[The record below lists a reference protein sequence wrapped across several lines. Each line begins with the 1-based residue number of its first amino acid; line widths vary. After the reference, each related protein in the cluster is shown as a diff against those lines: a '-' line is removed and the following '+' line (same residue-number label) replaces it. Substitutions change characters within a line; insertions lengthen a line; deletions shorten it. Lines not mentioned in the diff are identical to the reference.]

1 MRILTFEQHA
11 QRRLGLRVGDTILDL
26 SRADPSLPA
35 DMRSFIAQGGD
46 ALARAGRVARAN
58 EGGIPA
64 GEVLIKTPIPDP
76 GKIICIGL
84 NYADHAAETHNPIP
98 SEPVVF
104 SKYTTTLAGPND
116 AIPYPNVSKKVDYE
130 VELVAVIGRGGRN
143 IPEARALDH
152 VFGYTIGNDISAR
165 DYQLEK
171 PAGQWLLGKNFD
183 NFCPIGPEIVTA
195 DELGDPH
202 RLGIRCS
209 VNGEVLQDSSTD
221 QLIFPVD
228 QLVAYLSHVFTLTP
242 GDLIL
247 TGTPAGVGMGRT
259 PPLWLKAGDTVVCE
273 IERLGRLENQIL
285 QGPTCIG

>member
-1 MRILTFEQHA
+1 MRILTFERHA

-26 SRADPSLPA
+26 SQADPSLPA
-35 DMRSFIAQGGD
+35 DMRGFISQGAD
-46 ALARAGRVARAN
+46 ALARAGRVAQTN
-58 EGGIPA
+58 EDRIPA
-64 GEVLIKTPIPDP
+64 GEVRTKAPILDP
-76 GKIICIGL
+76 EKIICIGL
-84 NYADHAAETHNPIP
+84 NYADHAAEINIPIP

-104 SKYTTTLAGPND
+104 SKYTTTLVGPND
-116 AIPYPNVSKKVDYE
+116 AIPYPNASKKVDYE

-143 IPEARALDH
+143 IPEAQALDH

-183 NFCPIGPEIVTA
+183 SFCPIGPEIVTA

-221 QLIFPVD
+221 QLIFRVD

-273 IERLGRLENQIL
+273 IEQLGRLENQIL
-285 QGPTCIG
+285 